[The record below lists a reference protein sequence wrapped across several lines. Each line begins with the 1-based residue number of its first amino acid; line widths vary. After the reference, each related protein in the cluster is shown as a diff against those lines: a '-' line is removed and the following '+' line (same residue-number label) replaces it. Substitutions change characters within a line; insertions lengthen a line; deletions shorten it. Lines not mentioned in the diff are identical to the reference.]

1 MLSLGSEPKQLVN
14 VPISVSLVDNMTVGI
29 YGEYIQ
35 TVNMI
40 KSLILQMVSLH
51 SYDELKVI
59 LICDESDEKEW
70 SFTKFIP
77 HFGIMTKPFV
87 SLLQMQMKLKR
98 FLHLLKKTFYHVVMF
113 QTKIIPSYLRIML

>member
-1 MLSLGSEPKQLVN
+1 
-14 VPISVSLVDNMTVGI
+14 MTVGI

-77 HFGIMTKPFV
+77 HFWDNDKTV
-87 SLLQMQMKLKR
+87 R
-98 FLHLLKKTFYHVVMF
+98 FFATNADEVKEISAFIEKTFYHVVMF

>member
-35 TVNMI
+35 TVYMI

-87 SLLQMQMKLKR
+87 FCYKCR
-98 FLHLLKKTFYHVVMF
+98 
-113 QTKIIPSYLRIML
+113 